1 MRRETVVN
9 ELKKIFQDITPEIQ
23 LGKIKWAEPFR
34 DQVEVDS
41 LDLYRIFVRIHR
53 TMGVYIP
60 DSKLETFLSLDDLVN
75 FISEQPG
82 LRPPPEIAP

>member
-1 MRRETVVN
+1 MKREVVLR
-9 ELKKIFQDITPEIQ
+9 ELKKIFSEITPEIE
-23 LGKIKWAEPFR
+23 LAKIKWSEPFR

-60 DSKLETFLSLDDLVN
+60 DSKLETFVSLDDLIN
-75 FISEQPG
+75 FISEQPT
-82 LRPPPEIAP
+82 LRPPQELGP